1 MLQLNLAM
9 FLQLQG
15 LVLYTYFKPFEE
27 GVENFLAIT
36 TQLEILITVHFA
48 LLSHLS
54 AVSLEHGDE
63 ATTIGA
69 VLTAGVILITALVS
83 HTCNGSTHSHF
94 AHSHSHSHFRR
105 ISGHSR
111 TLPSPSHFPSV
122 ALTFVV
128 ALPVA
133 LPTGPTHHRS
143 RGLEGQPS

>member
-1 MLQLNLAM
+1 M

-94 AHSHSHSHFRR
+94 AHSHSHSRFRR
-105 ISGHSR
+105 ISGRSR
-111 TLPSPSHFPSV
+111 TLPFPSHFPSV

-128 ALPVA
+128 VLPVA